1 MDENLKY
8 IKENLDLLETK
19 FPNVVTMWKN
29 YIQVKEK
36 SLNDSIIACKKVIEK
51 LKSSN
56 CEDIHENT
64 ILLLYILS
72 NSI

>member
-8 IKENLDLLETK
+8 IKENLDVLENK
-19 FPNVVTMWKN
+19 YPNVVTMWKN

-36 SLNDSIIACKKVIEK
+36 SLNESVIACKKVIEK
-51 LKSSN
+51 LKSNN
-56 CEDIHENT
+56 CDDIPQNT

>member
-8 IKENLDLLETK
+8 IKENLDVLENK
-19 FPNVVTMWKN
+19 YPNVVTMWKN

-36 SLNDSIIACKKVIEK
+36 SLCESIIACKKVIEK
-51 LKSSN
+51 LKSNN
-56 CEDIHENT
+56 CDDIPQNT

>member
-1 MDENLKY
+1 MDKNLKY
-8 IKENLDLLETK
+8 IKENLDLLEIK
-19 FPNVVTMWKN
+19 YPNIVTMWKN

-36 SLNDSIIACKKVIEK
+36 SLNDSILDCKKVIEK
-51 LKSSN
+51 LNSSN
-56 CEDIHENT
+56 CEDIAQNT